1 MFLHLSVILFT
12 GGVSGHTPQGR
23 HSILDRHP
31 GADTPLG
38 KHPPW
43 ADTPVPS
50 ACWEMHFPSPVH
62 AGIHTPH
69 PVHAG
74 IHPPH
79 SACWDTVINRAVRIL
94 LECLLVIQI
103 FAEKNSQ
110 IITWC
115 HRLRKPG
122 SAVIELNSY
131 AF

>member
-1 MFLHLSVILFT
+1 M
-12 GGVSGHTPQGR
+12 SGHTPQGR
-23 HSILDRHP
+23 HSILERHP

-38 KHPPW
+38 RHPQADTPPGRHPPW

-74 IHPPH
+74 IHPPPPH

-115 HRLRKPG
+115 PRLRKPG
-122 SAVIELNSY
+122 SAVIEPNSY